1 MSIVAGSSFIKSGA
15 DNTVVLFDAVDTKQ
29 ISEFGG
35 GSVDDSN
42 YVKKTGQDLY
52 LIHGVLR
59 RDKDEVSMSED
70 DDDHLTRAEIYNGFV
85 SRSNNL
91 TIYGTKTFNSNA
103 NAAGFAKLSVDDT
116 FVLLGVGGTKPLSE
130 FASAPSDLSNYY
142 IKTQTQSKTETDN
155 KCVRSERS
163 IQQTVTRRLKY
174 VSSFDAT
181 CDETQDPI
189 TNTYLTQSKVDSKL
203 NNCFT
208 KTQTYS
214 KTETDNM
221 LRFKADTALLDDY
234 VTTNTTQYIDG
245 EKPFNTKINATG
257 FVKTGK
263 DNTSILLASGVVQIH
278 QLIGYGNRVALA
290 ASYATKGLFQG
301 GYLFKNYPE
310 EERPKVG
317 DKVIVLVGTN
327 VPNTFNIFCY
337 IDQGVPFIISSR
349 WLPSTT
355 ALVLNGTYYKKYKL
369 SKESIII

>member
-1 MSIVAGSSFIKSGA
+1 MSIVAKSSFIKSGA
-15 DNTVVLFDAVDTKQ
+15 DNTVVLFDAVDTKP

-59 RDKDEVSMSED
+59 RDEDEVSMSED
-70 DDDHLTRAEIYNGFV
+70 EDDHLTRAEIYNGFV

-116 FVLLGVGGTKPLSE
+116 FVLLGVGGTKPLQE
-130 FASAPSDLSNYY
+130 FA
-142 IKTQTQSKTETDN
+142 KTDN

-174 VSSFDAT
+174 VNSFDAT

-189 TNTYLTQSKVDSKL
+189 TNIYLTQSKVDSKL

-245 EKPFNTKINATG
+245 EKPFNAKINATG

-263 DNTSILLASGVVQIH
+263 DNTSILLASG
-278 QLIGYGNRVALA
+278 GVALL
-290 ASYATKGLFQG
+290 SSFG
-301 GYLFKNYPE
+301 G
-310 EERPKVG
+310 V
-317 DKVIVLVGTN
+317 
-327 VPNTFNIFCY
+327 
-337 IDQGVPFIISSR
+337 Q
-349 WLPSTT
+349 
-355 ALVLNGTYYKKYKL
+355 
-369 SKESIII
+369 